1 MLGIVSRAPNKY
13 TDLDPE
19 DNDNNISEDSDESVC
34 SSPNPEEI
42 AQKREAVLMQSS
54 ASRLTTDG
62 RKSKKLQDD
71 EVSHNN
77 EENSGFSTTNGSGII
92 SLKSKG
98 AKNLAPLMNK

>member
-1 MLGIVSRAPNKY
+1 
-13 TDLDPE
+13 
-19 DNDNNISEDSDESVC
+19 
-34 SSPNPEEI
+34 
-42 AQKREAVLMQSS
+42 MQSS

-98 AKNLAPLMNK
+98 AKNLAPLMNKQFARVSDSDNTQGADSINPAQEKSAMKTQP